1 MLDQHAPHTGYKA
14 TVPALDLLPWV
25 RFDLLDPNLGWPL
38 LVECFLVDV
47 GIFSTPQKEAQQ
59 SVKQKVSCQIF
70 LPTVDVRQGKGGAQA
85 KRWS

>member
-1 MLDQHAPHTGYKA
+1 LLDQHAPHTGYKA
-14 TVPALDLLPWV
+14 TVSALDLLPLV

-70 LPTVDVRQGKGGAQA
+70 LPTDVRQGKGGAQA